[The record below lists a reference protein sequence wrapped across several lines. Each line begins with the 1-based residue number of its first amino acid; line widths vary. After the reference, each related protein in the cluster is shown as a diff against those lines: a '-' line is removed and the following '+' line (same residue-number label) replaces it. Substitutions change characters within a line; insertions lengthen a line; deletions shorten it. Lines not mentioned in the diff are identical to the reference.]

1 MKMSK
6 TNKIK
11 FGKNLKVLREGC
23 CMTQQQL
30 AIKAGLAVPTI
41 CRIEKGSG
49 ASLTTRTKLA
59 AALGL
64 AVDELKGE

>member
-11 FGKNLKVLREGC
+11 FGKRLKELREGA

-30 AIKAGLAVPTI
+30 AFDAGLAVPTI
-41 CRIEKGSG
+41 CRIEKGRG
-49 ASLTTRTKLA
+49 AGLTTIGLLA
-59 AALGL
+59 DALGCKP
-64 AVDELKGE
+64 ETLKGE

>member
-6 TNKIK
+6 ANKIK
-11 FGKNLKVLREGC
+11 FGKKLKELREGS

-30 AIKAGLAVPTI
+30 AFDAGLAVPTI

-49 ASLTTRTKLA
+49 ASLTTIGLLA
-59 AALGL
+59 DALG
-64 AVDELKGE
+64 VKPEILKGE